1 MKTFLLLVCT
11 FFPSSLRLIVWRF
24 FGFKVG
30 NNVHVS
36 IFSVVVADFINI
48 GSGAFI
54 DSLSFIY
61 RPLNLIIGERARV
74 SSFIRI
80 IGREGNV
87 NLGSQTHLV
96 MGCVIDSTG
105 DFSLGSRS
113 QIGPRSMIYT
123 HGNSP
128 LSFNVKYPQRDGPV
142 IIGEDS
148 WIGMDCLIFANTKI
162 GNKVIVY
169 PGTRVWRNQPDG
181 KSLVPFGKENR
192 NVQTDIFIQKG
203 IEDEILHDRI
213 LKLFKQCAH
222 YLNTE
227 AIKDEKTLLWK
238 VEKRNFSPIYLVL
251 DEKHEIKKFLSKL
264 RNAVIWKLYHN
275 EKINSHNVIFCF
287 NDWIIYGSKT
297 NYTERIADFLLKKGG
312 PFFIYKK

>member
-1 MKTFLLLVCT
+1 MKTLLLLICT
-11 FFPSSLRLIVWRF
+11 FFPSYFRLVVWRF
-24 FGFKVG
+24 LGFKVG
-30 NNVHVS
+30 KNAHVS
-36 IFSVVVADFINI
+36 IFTVVIADFINI
-48 GSGAFI
+48 GSGAAI

-61 RPLNLIIGERARV
+61 RPSNLIIGKRARV
-74 SSFIRI
+74 GSFIRI

-87 NLGSQTHLV
+87 NLGSQSAIV
-96 MGCVIDSTG
+96 MGCLIDFTG

-113 QIGPRSMIYT
+113 QIGPRTMIYT

-128 LSFNVKYPQRDGPV
+128 LTFNVKYPQRNGPV
-142 IIGEDS
+142 IIGKDS
-148 WIGMDCLIFANTKI
+148 WIGMGCIILPNIQI

-203 IEDEILHDRI
+203 IEDEILYDNI

-227 AIKDEKTLLWK
+227 AIIDKKTLLWK
-238 VEKRNFSPIYLVL
+238 IEKRNFPPIYLVL
-251 DEKHEIKKFLSKL
+251 DEKHEINNFLSEL
-264 RNAVIWKLYHN
+264 QNSIVWKLYHN
-275 EKINSHNVIFCF
+275 GKIDSNSIIFCF
-287 NDWIIYGSKT
+287 NDWTIYGSMT
-297 NYTERIADFLLKKGG
+297 NFTERIADFIMRRGG
-312 PFFIYKK
+312 PHFIYK